1 MGGSTLDLILVE
13 NLFYKMRKL
22 FVVILLP
29 FFSFS
34 QKMFVDNSHVDFFSA
49 APLEDISAISNKLE
63 GVVDFSTGNF
73 FFRIPISSFIFPSSL
88 MQKHFNEK
96 YMESDIYSISSFQ
109 GNFSES
115 ISLIENKKILI
126 SSKGELSV
134 HGIDQ
139 DVAIQT
145 ELIIEDSQVQ
155 FSSEFYIALKDYKI
169 KVPKIVR
176 MNIAD
181 TILVNVSGNLIIK

>member
-1 MGGSTLDLILVE
+1 MGGYTLDLILVE

-109 GNFSES
+109 GNFSDS
-115 ISLIENKKILI
+115 ISLTENKKILI

>member
-22 FVVILLP
+22 FFVILLP

-109 GNFSES
+109 GNFSDS

-155 FSSEFYIALKDYKI
+155 FSSEFHIALKDYKI

>member
-22 FVVILLP
+22 FIVILLP

-109 GNFSES
+109 GNFSDS

>member
-1 MGGSTLDLILVE
+1 MGGYTLDLILVE

-22 FVVILLP
+22 FIVILLP

-109 GNFSES
+109 GNFSDS